1 VTVYRYCTVING
13 GIYFIV
19 ALRQSDLQQFQAV
32 ILEDIP
38 LVLTVT
44 RALKKSENFIKL
56 KFYASKIYI
65 YIEPQRI
72 CEFQMNIRTKRKY
85 FPIKQEYTFSIDY
98 DGKL

>member
-1 VTVYRYCTVING
+1 MH
-13 GIYFIV
+13 
-19 ALRQSDLQQFQAV
+19 
-32 ILEDIP
+32 
-38 LVLTVT
+38 
-44 RALKKSENFIKL
+44 LK
-56 KFYASKIYI
+56 YI